1 MVGRPSGRPVTG
13 TSHANPIVSLVNGLK
28 RDPFPPHIPGMTR
41 MPLGGRAGY
50 VSWEVING

>member
-28 RDPFPPHIPGMTR
+28 RAPFPPHIPAMTR
-41 MPLGGRAGY
+41 MPPGGRAGY